1 MPPELSRLFQE
12 ISVMALPVVFAITLH
27 EAAHG
32 FVAYR
37 CGDDSAWRMGR
48 VTFNPLRHIDPFG
61 TILLPLLLFLLSNG
75 RFLFGY
81 AKPVP
86 VAFARLRHPRRD
98 MVLVAAA
105 GPATNIALALVSA
118 ALVAIVPYMP
128 EVIGEWLKQNLF
140 ASVFINV
147 ILAVFNMIPLPPLDG
162 GRVAVGLLPEMLAV
176 PLARTE
182 RYGMLILISLLVLL
196 PMIGA
201 NTGLD
206 LNLVAYLMDRPVD
219 WILSA
224 IRWATGVSYD

>member
-1 MPPELSRLFQE
+1 MLDIPRLLQDV
-12 ISVMALPVVFAITLH
+12 SVMALPVIFAITLH

-32 FVAYR
+32 FVAHR
-37 CGDDSAWRMGR
+37 CGDDSAYRMGR
-48 VTFNPLRHIDPFG
+48 VTFNPLRHVDPFG
-61 TILLPLLLFLLSNG
+61 TILLPLLLFLVSNG

-86 VAFARLRHPRRD
+86 VAYARLRRPRRD

-105 GPATNIALALVSA
+105 GPAINVVLAVVSALA
-118 ALVAIVPYMP
+118 VAVVPYVPSVMS
-128 EVIGEWLKQNLF
+128 EWLKENLF

-162 GRVAVGLLPEMLAV
+162 GRVAVGLLPEALAV

-182 RYGMLILISLLVLL
+182 RYGILILIGLLVLV
-196 PMIGA
+196 PMIGET
-201 NTGLD
+201 TGHD
-206 LNLVAYLMDRPVD
+206 LNLVAYVMDRPVN

-224 IRWATGVSYD
+224 IHWATGVSYD

>member
-1 MPPELSRLFQE
+1 MPLDIPHLLQE
-12 ISVMALPVVFAITLH
+12 ISVMALPAIFAITLH

-48 VTFNPLRHIDPFG
+48 VTFNPLRHIDAFG
-61 TILLPLLLFLLSNG
+61 TILLPLLLFLVSNG

-86 VAFARLRHPRRD
+86 VAFARLKRPRRD
-98 MVLVAAA
+98 MVLVAVA

-118 ALVAIVPYMP
+118 LLVAVVPYVPSVMS
-128 EVIGEWLKQNLF
+128 EWLKENLF

-162 GRVAVGLLPEMLAV
+162 GRVAVGVLPEALAV
-176 PLARTE
+176 PLAKTE
-182 RYGMLILISLLVLL
+182 RYGIPILITLLVLL
-196 PMIGA
+196 PMLGA
-201 NTGLD
+201 SSGLD
-206 LNLVAYLMDRPVD
+206 LNLVAYLMDRPVN

-224 IRWATGVSYD
+224 IQWATGVSYD

>member
-1 MPPELSRLFQE
+1 
-12 ISVMALPVVFAITLH
+12 IFAITLH

-48 VTFNPLRHIDPFG
+48 VTFNPLRHIDPVG
-61 TILLPLLLFLLSNG
+61 TILLPLALFLMSG
-75 RFLFGY
+75 GKFLFGY

-86 VAFARLRHPRRD
+86 VAFARLRRPRRD
-98 MVLVAAA
+98 MVLVAIA
-105 GPATNIALALVSA
+105 GPATNVGLAVISVL
-118 ALVAIVPYMP
+118 LLGIVPYVPDVMR
-128 EVIGEWLKQNLF
+128 EWLKENLF

-182 RYGMLILISLLVLL
+182 RYGIMILVTLLVLL
-196 PMIGA
+196 PMLGTSA
-201 NTGLD
+201 GLD
-206 LNLVAYLMDRPVD
+206 LNLVAYLMDRPVN

-224 IRWATGVSYD
+224 IQWATGVSYD

>member
-1 MPPELSRLFQE
+1 MPELSQLLRE
-12 ISVMALPVVFAITLH
+12 ISVMALPVIFAVTLH

-32 FVAYR
+32 WVAHR
-37 CGDDSAWRMGR
+37 CGDDTAFRLGR
-48 VTFNPLRHIDPFG
+48 VTFNPLRHIDLMG
-61 TILLPLLLFLLSNG
+61 TILLPLMLLFASQG

-86 VAFARLRHPRRD
+86 VAYARLRHPRRD

-105 GPATNIALALVSA
+105 GPATNVMLALVSGL
-118 ALVAIVPYMP
+118 LVAVVPYVP
-128 EVIGEWLKQNLF
+128 AVASEWLKQNLY

-162 GRVAVGLLPEMLAV
+162 GRVAVGLLPEALAV

-182 RYGMLILISLLVLL
+182 RFGILILVGIVVLL

-201 NTGLD
+201 STGLD
-206 LNLVAYLMDRPVD
+206 LNLMAYVMDRPVN

-224 IRWATGVSYD
+224 IQWATGVHYD

>member
-1 MPPELSRLFQE
+1 MPLDLSRLLQD
-12 ISVMALPVVFAITLH
+12 ISVMALPAIFAITLH

-48 VTFNPLRHIDPFG
+48 VTFNPLRHIDPVG
-61 TILLPLLLFLLSNG
+61 TILLPLALFLMSG
-75 RFLFGY
+75 GKFLFGY

-86 VAFARLRHPRRD
+86 VAFARLRRPRRD
-98 MVLVAAA
+98 MVLVAIA
-105 GPATNIALALVSA
+105 GPATNVGLAVISVL
-118 ALVAIVPYMP
+118 LLGIVPYVPDVMR
-128 EVIGEWLKQNLF
+128 EWLKENLF

-182 RYGMLILISLLVLL
+182 RYGIMILVTLLVLL
-196 PMIGA
+196 PMLGTSA
-201 NTGLD
+201 GLD
-206 LNLVAYLMDRPVD
+206 LNLVAYLMDRPVN

-224 IRWATGVSYD
+224 IQWATGVSYD

>member
-1 MPPELSRLFQE
+1 MQD
-12 ISVMALPVVFAITLH
+12 ISVMALPAIFAITLH

-48 VTFNPLRHIDPFG
+48 VTFNPLRHIDPIG
-61 TILLPLLLFLLSNG
+61 TILLPLSLFLVSG
-75 RFLFGY
+75 GKFLFGY

-86 VAFARLRHPRRD
+86 VAFARLRRPRRD
-98 MVLVAAA
+98 MVLVAIA
-105 GPATNIALALVSA
+105 GPATNVGLALVSA
-118 ALVAIVPYMP
+118 LLVAIVPYVP
-128 EVIGEWLKQNLF
+128 SVASEWLKENLF

-162 GRVAVGLLPEMLAV
+162 GRVAVGLLPEALAV

-182 RYGMLILISLLVLL
+182 RYGIMILVTLLVLL
-196 PMIGA
+196 PMLGA
-201 NTGLD
+201 SAGLD

-224 IRWATGVSYD
+224 IQWATGVSYD